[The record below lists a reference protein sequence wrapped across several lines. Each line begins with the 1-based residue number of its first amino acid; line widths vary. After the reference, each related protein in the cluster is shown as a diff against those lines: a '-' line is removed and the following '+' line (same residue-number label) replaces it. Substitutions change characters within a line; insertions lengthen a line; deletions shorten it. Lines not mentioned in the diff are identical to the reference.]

1 MFFSKIWFF
10 VIAVVAMLA
19 LGGALLMTK
28 PAHRE
33 INKAN
38 AIGLDRMQHNAEL
51 LLRLSSRDWIDA
63 VASLAR
69 DRKVVDVLEQA
80 TDRRG
85 DTAQLKARATDRL
98 LALINKLQ
106 SERRPELLIAV
117 DIRGKQVARI
127 GPGDTKF
134 KPGRDGVAGYP
145 LVEAALRGYRRDDTW
160 NVDGKLYMMVAS
172 PVISRARA
180 RYVGAVILGRAI
192 TNEYAQRMKARL
204 GGANL
209 MFFLRGS
216 VVSTT
221 LTSASLTRLPRQ
233 YERRRQQIQKDGR
246 SPALVVGSGDD
257 AHNVILAALPGE
269 AGHHDAFYA
278 VIAPPTPAFGVTDM
292 VGMIRGQDVTTGQL
306 LLLGGGLVV
315 ILVVGIGLMVMEGD
329 LPARRFHKSVE
340 DLGKGELSRLDDREF
355 TGRYGSMA
363 RALNAGLDR
372 AEKRAPAGKDIGR
385 ILGSPAEQ
393 GTRPDLKLDPS
404 FSSMPPLAPIESFGN
419 TLDERPEG
427 PHGPP
432 PEPPV
437 VDERELRRRGPPS
450 DSGVIQTADI
460 EEASTELSPPRP
472 PETELPSLA
481 DGAAGSFGLEPS
493 MGSPAF
499 EEAPSNRKIRIPE
512 SELTPSGMPPSE
524 GSGIQELPPL
534 DDPLNALDEPPPL
547 EPLSEEEAPTLEPE
561 PEPEPEPEQ
570 PPPAEEPSDEAA
582 ELAEYFEQV
591 YNQFVAVKRQC
602 GESTDNLTL
611 ERFEKKLQQNR
622 DNLIERYKCKSVK
635 FQVYIKDGKAAIK
648 ATPIKE

>member
-19 LGGALLMTK
+19 FGGALLMPK
-28 PAHRE
+28 PALRE
-33 INKAN
+33 INKAK
-38 AIGLDRMQHNAEL
+38 AIGLDRTQHNAEL

-80 TDRRG
+80 SDRRG
-85 DTAQLKARATDRL
+85 DIVQLKARATDRL

-117 DIRGKQVARI
+117 DIRGKQIARV
-127 GPGDTKF
+127 GPGDNRF
-134 KPGRDGVAGYP
+134 KAGQDGLAGYP

-160 NVDGKLYMMVAS
+160 NIDNKLYMMVAS

-180 RYVGAVILGRAI
+180 RYVGAVLLGRAI
-192 TNEYAQRMKARL
+192 TTDYAQRMKARL

-216 VVSTT
+216 VVANT
-221 LTSASLTRLPRQ
+221 LTSQSLTRLPRQ
-233 YERRRQQIQKDGR
+233 YERRRDQIRKDGR
-246 SPALVVGSGDD
+246 SPAMVVGSGDD
-257 AHNVILAALPGE
+257 AHNVILAPLPGE
-269 AGHHDAFYA
+269 AGFHDAFYA
-278 VIAPPTPAFGVTDM
+278 VIAPPTRAIGMTDM
-292 VGMIRGQDVTTGQL
+292 LGMIRGQDVTTGQL

-315 ILVVGIGLMVMEGD
+315 ILVVGIGLMMMEGD
-329 LPARRFHKSVE
+329 RPARQFLRSVE

-355 TGRYGSMA
+355 SGRFGSMA
-363 RALNAGLDR
+363 RAVNAGLDR
-372 AEKRAPAGKDIGR
+372 AERRAPASKDIGR

-404 FSSMPPLAPIESFGN
+404 FSSMPPLAPIENLGATF
-419 TLDERPEG
+419 DEKPTG

-450 DSGVIQTADI
+450 DESSGIIETMDTVNAL
-460 EEASTELSPPRP
+460 EEAPTELSPPRP
-472 PETELPSLA
+472 PERELPPLE
-481 DGAAGSFGLEPS
+481 DGAAGSFALEPS
-493 MGSPAF
+493 LGPPVP
-499 EEAPSNRKIRIPE
+499 EEEPSSRKIRIPE
-512 SELTPSGMPPSE
+512 SELAPSLPSLD
-524 GSGIQELPPL
+524 GDGIQELPPL
-534 DDPLNALDEPPPL
+534 EDPG
-547 EPLSEEEAPTLEPE
+547 LEPE
-561 PEPEPEPEQ
+561 PEPELEELEPEPPQLEPEPGPELEPE
-570 PPPAEEPSDEAA
+570 PPDSGEA
-582 ELAEYFEQV
+582 ELAEYFEEV

-611 ERFEKKLQQNR
+611 DRFEKKLRQNR
-622 DNLIERYKCKSVK
+622 ENLIERYKCKSVK

-648 ATPIKE
+648 ATPVKD